1 MRDACMFECENKINV
16 CACNYVYTYMHAH
29 MCVYEN
35 DNCQNTIMTT
45 FATKIFLSLEVFLT
59 TSSRKDIQH
68 FKIYFFF
75 CKGVGLVWMYTW

>member
-1 MRDACMFECENKINV
+1 
-16 CACNYVYTYMHAH
+16 MHACLNVKTKSMSAHAIMCTH
-29 MCVYEN
+29 MCMHTCVCEN

-75 CKGVGLVWMYTW
+75 CKGLGLVWMYTW

>member
-1 MRDACMFECENKINV
+1 MQLCVHIYACTRV
-16 CACNYVYTYMHAH
+16 C
-29 MCVYEN
+29 EN
-35 DNCQNTIMTT
+35 DNCQNTIITT